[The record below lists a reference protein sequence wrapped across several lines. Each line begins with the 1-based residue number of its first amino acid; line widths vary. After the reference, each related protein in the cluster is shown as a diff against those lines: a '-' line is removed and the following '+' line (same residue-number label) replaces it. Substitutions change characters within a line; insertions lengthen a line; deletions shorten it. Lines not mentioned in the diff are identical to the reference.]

1 MHNDQDATLRDMV
14 HRAAKWF
21 PKNEAIVDDICRY
34 TYADLLDKIQRTA
47 KLLHT
52 RGVRKGDRVA
62 LLLYPSANHVVA
74 LFGAIELGA
83 IPVALHLR
91 ESPATI
97 AATLERLS
105 PRALIYDGQLADVAD
120 HLRDAVPV
128 ITSYIRAVSERT
140 PQEAIDNS
148 PDVVIPR
155 DLGDYELDFRPMPLK
170 DTDTAVIALSSGTT
184 GLPKGIM
191 HTHRTLVES
200 ARGGAYVW
208 ATSPHSCIVNMS
220 TTAFIGWYNCTLPF
234 INSASKI
241 VMMSGWD
248 PEVWLQKNQDEG
260 GTVAFLVPTMWRMLM
275 RRDDID
281 KYDFSKVE
289 RAGFAGEPMD
299 TSTMALVQEKITP
312 SIINIYGTTETGSCA
327 AGTVMFTPDFDD
339 PTKMASVGK
348 PFINSDV
355 RVIEPGGKCTDVL
368 PTGEEGEVIIRGL
381 SVASQVWDQP
391 EVAERIFEGPWWHS
405 GDMGVI
411 DEDNYV
417 YLRGRIDDMIISGG
431 INILPSRVEDLV
443 LSHPAISE
451 CAVVGVSDEQ
461 WGQKVV
467 AYVVTTSEVTEQELL
482 DYAKTTDLA
491 SYQRPKEYRFMDE
504 LPKGNTGKVS
514 RRGLRTMAES

>member
-1 MHNDQDATLRDMV
+1 MHNDQDATLRDMI

-21 PKNEAIVDDICRY
+21 PDNEAAVDDICRY
-34 TYADLLDKIQRTA
+34 TYRELLDKVQRTA

-52 RGVRKGDRVA
+52 QGVRKGDRVA
-62 LLLYPSANHVVA
+62 LLMFPSANHLVA

-105 PRALIYDGQLADVAD
+105 PRTLIYDGALAEVAD
-120 HLRDAVPV
+120 HIRTAVPM
-128 ITSYIRAVSERT
+128 ITGYIRAQSERT
-140 PQEAIDNS
+140 PQEAIENS
-148 PDVVIPR
+148 PDVVLPR
-155 DLGDYELDFRPMPLK
+155 DLKDYELDFRPMPLK

-191 HTHRTLVES
+191 HNHRTLVES

-208 ATSPHSCIVNMS
+208 ATTPHSCIVNMS

-234 INSASKI
+234 INAASK
-241 VMMSGWD
+241 VVFMSAWD
-248 PEVWLQKNQDEG
+248 PEIFLKKTVDEG
-260 GTVAFLVPTMWRMLM
+260 STVCFLVPTMWRMLM

-281 KYDFSKVE
+281 NYDFSKVE

-299 TSTMALVQEKITP
+299 TSTMALVQEKLTP

-327 AGTVMFTPDFDD
+327 AGTVMFTADFAGGK
-339 PTKMASVGK
+339 KMASVGK
-348 PFINSDV
+348 PFINSDI
-355 RVIEPGGKCTDVL
+355 RIIEPGGKSTDSL
-368 PTGEEGEVIIRGL
+368 PNGEEGEVIIRGL
-381 SVASQVWDQP
+381 SVASEVWDQP

-405 GDMGVI
+405 GDMGMI

-431 INILPSRVEDLV
+431 INILPSRVEDAILA
-443 LSHPAISE
+443 HPAVSE
-451 CAVVGVSDEQ
+451 CAVVGLSDEK

-467 AYVVTTSEVTEQELL
+467 AFVVTTKEVSEQELL
-482 DYAKTTDLA
+482 DYAKTADLA

-514 RRGLRTMAES
+514 RRGLRTQAES

>member
-21 PKNEAIVDDICRY
+21 PNNEAVVDDICRY
-34 TYADLLDKIQRTA
+34 TYAELLDKVQRMA

-52 RGVRKGDRVA
+52 QGVRKGDRVA

-97 AATLERLS
+97 SATLDRLS
-105 PRALIYDGQLADVAD
+105 PRALVYDCSLAEVAA
-120 HLRDAVPV
+120 HIRNTVPM
-128 ITSYIRAVSERT
+128 ITAYIGSVCERT
-140 PQEAIDNS
+140 PQQAIDACS
-148 PDVVIPR
+148 DVVIPR
-155 DLGDYELDFRPMPLK
+155 DLDNYELDFRPMPLK
-170 DTDTAVIALSSGTT
+170 STDTAVIALSSGTT

-208 ATSPHSCIVNMS
+208 STTPHSCIVNMS
-220 TTAFIGWYNCTLPF
+220 TTACIGWYNCTLPF
-234 INSASKI
+234 LNSASKI
-241 VMMSGWD
+241 VLMSAWD
-248 PEVWLQKNQDEG
+248 PEVFLQKTVSEG
-260 GTVAFLVPTMWRMLM
+260 STVAFLVPTMWRMLM

-281 KYDFSKVE
+281 QYDFSKVE

-299 TSTMALVQEKITP
+299 TSTMELIRQKVTK

-339 PTKMASVGK
+339 EEKMSSVGK
-348 PFINSDV
+348 PFINADV
-355 RVIEPGGKCTDVL
+355 RVIEPGGKSTDVL
-368 PTGEEGEVIIRGL
+368 PNGEEGEVLIRGL
-381 SVASQVWDQP
+381 SVASEVWDQP
-391 EVAERIFEGPWWHS
+391 DVAERIFEGPWWHS

-411 DEDNYV
+411 DADNYL

-431 INILPSRVEDLV
+431 INILPSRVEDAV

-451 CAVVGVSDEQ
+451 CAVVGVTDPE

-467 AYVVTTSEVTEQELL
+467 AYVVCTAEVSEDELK

-491 SYQRPKEYRFMDE
+491 SYQRPKEYRFKDE

-514 RRGLRTMAES
+514 RRFLRIEAEA